1 MFKNDSIGGTRL
13 RPARRLFG
21 VTLSAA
27 LLGLLAA
34 LPTAPAQASSASI
47 TPLPTN
53 QVEELLEKA
62 PLGKLEVPELAE
74 VLSKLPQFQGVSPE
88 TVQTAIEEAVA
99 QLKSENP
106 QATLE
111 ELLDGG
117 GQSKVE
123 AKLKA
128 LLGGLSTLLETLLGG
143 NPAHKIEEALKS
155 KSPQEVIGEQLQLSP
170 EPEKLLQQILSA
182 LKPETLESLL
192 GSLLSGEPF
201 SKQTVAELASE
212 LEMTSQSLAEQ
223 VGKTATTLPETAAA
237 ITAPLTDG
245 KDLAA
250 LNGVEGVT
258 LGLVEKGSAAI
269 GGTGGSGSGS
279 NGGNGGGSGGTG
291 GSGGPGTGPGT
302 TIVVT
307 MPATSTGAGTAAA
320 TSAVGKVKIV
330 SHKIK
335 GRLLTI
341 VAEVPSAGTLSMSAK
356 DVGSVRRET
365 AKKERVT
372 IQTTLRKAEAASL
385 GKHHRKLKDTVKLSF
400 KPVSGA
406 SSSASFAG
414 TFQ

>member
-291 GSGGPGTGPGT
+291 GSGGPGTGPG
-302 TIVVT
+302 
-307 MPATSTGAGTAAA
+307 AGTAAA